1 MINRLEGDSE
11 KVIRRS
17 LSEETKE
24 LLLPLAGRNNQVRIR
39 LFQPNGLLY
48 ADTKS
53 LSQLSPKVE
62 VLRLPRLNDK
72 KQFEKINYFIKSFFS
87 IFQLKKNYPLY
98 EDYLNTSAK
107 NYNEVLEA
115 LKGFNAREIR
125 QDKNGKL
132 ILSVAAPI
140 GNERRVRG
148 AIMLSM
154 DGKIIQDNIAD
165 LQYSFLNIFGFVI
178 FLTVFLSFIFSNRI
192 TLPISRLAA
201 AADNVRN
208 KKGMEVKSL
217 IKRKDEI
224 GELALSL
231 DEMTKDLFDR
241 MDAIASFA
249 ADVSHE
255 IKNPLTSL
263 RSAVETLSII
273 KDARK
278 KTKLMKII
286 LEDINRLDRLITD
299 ISDASRLDADLSRD
313 EMKLINL
320 SKLINGFINIKKAT
334 TKEITF
340 INNVEDS
347 LVIFGNQSRLLQVL
361 DNLIGNSISFSPK
374 KGKITIEGY
383 SSNGKVKISI
393 ADQGKGISEK
403 KKETIFERFYSD
415 RPSDEKF
422 GKHSGLGLSIV
433 KQILEKHNA
442 KIVADNI
449 YNENQGIAG
458 AKFTIEFWYVINL
471 IVALAEIHFSWY
483 LPFKFHFFKENN
495 YVI

>member
-17 LSEETKE
+17 LSKETKE

-62 VLRLPRLNDK
+62 VLRLPKLTDN
-72 KQFEKINYFIKSFFS
+72 KQFEKINNFIKSFFS

-115 LKGFNAREIR
+115 LKGFNAHEIR

-178 FLTVFLSFIFSNRI
+178 FLTIFLSFIFSNRI

-273 KDARK
+273 KDERK

-320 SKLINGFINIKKAT
+320 SKLINGFINIKKET

-393 ADQGKGISEK
+393 TDQGKGISEK

-415 RPSDEKF
+415 RPSEEKF

-458 AKFTIEFWYVINL
+458 AKFTIEF
-471 IVALAEIHFSWY
+471 
-483 LPFKFHFFKENN
+483 
-495 YVI
+495 

>member
-17 LSEETKE
+17 LSKETKE
-24 LLLPLAGRNNQVRIR
+24 LLLPLVGRNNQVRIR

-62 VLRLPRLNDK
+62 VLRLPKLTDNR
-72 KQFEKINYFIKSFFS
+72 QFERINDFIKSFFS
-87 IFQLKKNYPLY
+87 IFELKKKYPLY

-178 FLTVFLSFIFSNRI
+178 FLTIFLSFIFSNRI

-201 AADNVRN
+201 AVDNVRN
-208 KKGMEVKSL
+208 KKGMEIKSL

-273 KDARK
+273 KDERK

-320 SKLINGFINIKKAT
+320 SKLINGFINIK
-334 TKEITF
+334 
-340 INNVEDS
+340 
-347 LVIFGNQSRLLQVL
+347 
-361 DNLIGNSISFSPK
+361 
-374 KGKITIEGY
+374 
-383 SSNGKVKISI
+383 
-393 ADQGKGISEK
+393 
-403 KKETIFERFYSD
+403 
-415 RPSDEKF
+415 
-422 GKHSGLGLSIV
+422 
-433 KQILEKHNA
+433 
-442 KIVADNI
+442 
-449 YNENQGIAG
+449 
-458 AKFTIEFWYVINL
+458 
-471 IVALAEIHFSWY
+471 
-483 LPFKFHFFKENN
+483 
-495 YVI
+495 

>member
-1 MINRLEGDSE
+1 MSGLIRQAETLAIMINRLEGDSE

-17 LSEETKE
+17 LSNETKE
-24 LLLPLAGRNNQVRIR
+24 LLLPLAGRDNQVRIR
-39 LFQPNGLLY
+39 LFQPNGELY
-48 ADTKS
+48 ADTRS

-62 VLRLPRLNDK
+62 VFRLPKLTDNI
-72 KQFEKINYFIKSFFS
+72 KQFEEVKNLFKSFFS
-87 IFQLKKNYPLY
+87 IFQFQIKYPLY
-98 EDYLNTSAK
+98 KDYVNA
-107 NYNEVLEA
+107 NANDYNEVLDA
-115 LKGFNAREIR
+115 LRGFNSHKIR

-154 DGKIIQDNIAD
+154 DGKIIQENIAD

-178 FLTVFLSFIFSNRI
+178 FLTIFLSFIFSNRI
-192 TLPISRLAA
+192 TLPISRLAE

-208 KKGMEVKSL
+208 KKGMEVKNL

-263 RSAVETLSII
+263 KSAVETLSII
-273 KDARK
+273 KDERK

-313 EMKLINL
+313 EMQLINL
-320 SKLINGFINIKKAT
+320 SKLITGFINIRKET

-340 INNVEDS
+340 IMNIEES
-347 LVIFGNQSRLLQVL
+347 LVIVGNQSRLLQVFE
-361 DNLIGNSISFSPK
+361 NLISNAISFSPK
-374 KGKITIEGY
+374 KGQITIEGY

-393 ADQGKGISEK
+393 IDQGKGISEK
-403 KKETIFERFYSD
+403 KKEAIFERFYSD
-415 RPSDEKF
+415 RPLEEKF

-449 YNENQGIAG
+449 YNENQNITG
-458 AKFTIEFWYVINL
+458 AKFMIEF
-471 IVALAEIHFSWY
+471 
-483 LPFKFHFFKENN
+483 
-495 YVI
+495 

>member
-17 LSEETKE
+17 LSKETKE

-62 VLRLPRLNDK
+62 VLRLPKLTDN
-72 KQFEKINYFIKSFFS
+72 KQFEKINDFIKSFFS

-98 EDYLNTSAK
+98 EDYLNTTAN

-115 LKGFNAREIR
+115 LKGFNAHEIR

-154 DGKIIQDNIAD
+154 DGIIIQDNIAD

-178 FLTVFLSFIFSNRI
+178 FL
-192 TLPISRLAA
+192 SRLAA

-273 KDARK
+273 KDERK

-320 SKLINGFINIKKAT
+320 SKLINGFINIKKET

-458 AKFTIEFWYVINL
+458 AKFTIEF
-471 IVALAEIHFSWY
+471 
-483 LPFKFHFFKENN
+483 
-495 YVI
+495 

>member
-1 MINRLEGDSE
+1 
-11 KVIRRS
+11 
-17 LSEETKE
+17 
-24 LLLPLAGRNNQVRIR
+24 
-39 LFQPNGLLY
+39 
-48 ADTKS
+48 
-53 LSQLSPKVE
+53 
-62 VLRLPRLNDK
+62 
-72 KQFEKINYFIKSFFS
+72 
-87 IFQLKKNYPLY
+87 
-98 EDYLNTSAK
+98 
-107 NYNEVLEA
+107 
-115 LKGFNAREIR
+115 
-125 QDKNGKL
+125 
-132 ILSVAAPI
+132 
-140 GNERRVRG
+140 
-148 AIMLSM
+148 
-154 DGKIIQDNIAD
+154 
-165 LQYSFLNIFGFVI
+165 
-178 FLTVFLSFIFSNRI
+178 
-192 TLPISRLAA
+192 
-201 AADNVRN
+201 
-208 KKGMEVKSL
+208 MEVKSL

-273 KDARK
+273 KDERK

-320 SKLINGFINIKKAT
+320 SKLINGFINIKKET

-442 KIVADNI
+442 KILADNI

-458 AKFTIEFWYVINL
+458 AKFTIEF
-471 IVALAEIHFSWY
+471 
-483 LPFKFHFFKENN
+483 
-495 YVI
+495 